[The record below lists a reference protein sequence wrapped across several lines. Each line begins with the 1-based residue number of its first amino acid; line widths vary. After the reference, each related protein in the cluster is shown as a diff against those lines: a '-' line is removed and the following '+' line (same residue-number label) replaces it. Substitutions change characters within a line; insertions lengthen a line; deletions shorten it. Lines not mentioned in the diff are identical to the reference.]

1 MGAQQHRSPL
11 TASCRCG
18 AVVFEAVGAPIVSA
32 ACYCASCQE
41 AGRRF
46 AQLADA
52 PPVLDAQGGTGFIL
66 HRKDRVRCLKG
77 AERLEEHRLKPDSPT
92 RRMVA
97 ACCHS
102 PMFLE
107 FSKGHWLSLY
117 RDRIPE
123 GAPPLEM
130 RVMTG
135 ERRDGTALP
144 GDIPSYKT
152 HSGRFMWKLL
162 GAWLAMGLRT
172 PKAIEGMPAA

>member
-1 MGAQQHRSPL
+1 MSAKHKSL

-18 AVVFEAVGAPIVSA
+18 AVVFEAVGAPIVCA
-32 ACYCASCQE
+32 TCYCASCQE
-41 AGRRF
+41 AGRRLEEL
-46 AQLADA
+46 AQA
-52 PPVLDAQGGTGFIL
+52 PPVLDADGGTGFVL
-66 HRKDRVRCLKG
+66 HRKDRVRCVTG
-77 AERLEEHRLKPDSPT
+77 GERLEEHRLKPESST

-117 RDRIPE
+117 RARLAGD
-123 GAPPLEM
+123 APPLEM

-135 ERRDGTALP
+135 DRRKGVELP
-144 GDIPSYKT
+144 GDVPSYKT

-162 GAWLAMGLRT
+162 AAWLAMGLRT
-172 PKAIEGMPAA
+172 PKTIDGLRPA